1 MLNLNHIFTS
11 KWTIT
16 VFTIGLLMLNFSTFA
31 QQTKYTNPI
40 LQTAV
45 VKQVGTK
52 GDKMLLQ
59 LQLDNENGEKFNVSI
74 KDESDNTLF
83 SEVYSDKK
91 FSKSFRLEEP
101 GNVTVTIKTLKD
113 KETQAFKVVTS
124 TRVLRDIS
132 VSKL

>member
-1 MLNLNHIFTS
+1 
-11 KWTIT
+11 
-16 VFTIGLLMLNFSTFA
+16 MLNFSTFA

-45 VKQVGTK
+45 VKQVGTE

-59 LQLDNENGEKFNVSI
+59 VQLDNENGEKFNVSI

-83 SEVYSDKK
+83 SEVFSDKK
-91 FSKSFRLEEP
+91 FLKSFRLEEP
-101 GNVTVTIKTLKD
+101 GNVTVTIKALKD

-124 TRVLRDIS
+124 TRILRDIS